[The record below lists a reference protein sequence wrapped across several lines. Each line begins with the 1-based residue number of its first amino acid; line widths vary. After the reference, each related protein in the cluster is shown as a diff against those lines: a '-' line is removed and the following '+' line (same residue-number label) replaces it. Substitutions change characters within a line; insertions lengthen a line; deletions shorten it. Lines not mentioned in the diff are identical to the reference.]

1 MQMEERD
8 ESTVIQEPEAVE
20 QTEIP
25 PDEHHSEDAQETF
38 IPIPT
43 GPQEVIVTTTVP
55 DVPTTELQ
63 FSSGT
68 IVLKHEI
75 TYGQLLI
82 ATLFVVMAGMFL
94 TKWMHGLILG
104 RYHR

>member
-1 MQMEERD
+1 MEEHD
-8 ESTVIQEPEAVE
+8 ESTVIEEPEAVE
-20 QTEIP
+20 QAEIP
-25 PDEHHSEDAQETF
+25 PSDEHHIEDAQEKT

-43 GPQEVIVTTTVP
+43 GPKEVIVTTTVP
-55 DVPTTELQ
+55 DVPTTELH

-82 ATLFVVMAGMFL
+82 ATLFVVMAGIFI